1 MFNLLSD
8 PTLLLAGVVLATI
21 QFIAALPWLYA
32 IDPKGFNGA
41 MKEPV
46 SLAYSFGGLI
56 AAGAGVAVFLS
67 YRGDSASLVWYG
79 RYLYG
84 AVLHLQLIID
94 LFLLMPLALVAVWPK
109 GGAVA
114 FAAFRES
121 CRQPLFWLVTL
132 GANTLIWLS
141 VVIPYFTFGDDY
153 KMMKQIGFDVVML
166 SAVLFGVLAASMSI
180 SEEIEGRTAVTLMS
194 KPVNRRQFLIGKFLG
209 ITMAC
214 VIMSMLLTWSLTDA
228 LRAMREF
235 DPINNAADPADPLG
249 EATDKL
255 VDPMTFEAQKT
266 VVPVFEKL
274 VPAGAGRSVTRGAG
288 LWFSDVLAH
297 TLGVVHGFGQVL
309 ILVAIASALATRV
322 AFVVNIVICLM
333 VFFLGHLA
341 PVVVQVTQ
349 NAQAQGGGGVG
360 VGLVGFLGRLFDVLL
375 PSLESFNMGRAII
388 RESPLPL
395 WQFGRYVVTVFGYSL
410 IYTTIALLVGLLLF
424 EDRDLA

>member
-1 MFNLLSD
+1 MFPDLVL
-8 PTLLLAGVVLATI
+8 TLAGVVLATV
-21 QFIAALPWLYA
+21 QFLAALPWLWA
-32 IDPKGFNGA
+32 IDPKGF
-41 MKEPV
+41 KEALRNPMTLV
-46 SLAYSFGGLI
+46 YVALGLAGVGELVAIFLAYKGESGN
-56 AAGAGVAVFLS
+56 
-67 YRGDSASLVWYG
+67 LVWYG

-84 AVLHLQLIID
+84 AVLHLQLIIG
-94 LFLLMPLALVAVWPK
+94 LFLLMPHALVLVWPK

-114 FAAFRES
+114 YAAFRES
-121 CRQPLFWLVTL
+121 CRQPMFWLIAF
-132 GANTLIWLS
+132 GANALIWLS

-166 SAVLFGVLAASMSI
+166 AAVLFGVLAASMSI

-214 VIMSMLLTWSLTDA
+214 LVMALLLGWSLTDA
-228 LRAMREF
+228 LRCMREF

-249 EATDKL
+249 EASDKL

-266 VVPVFEKL
+266 MVPPFERM
-274 VPAGAGRSVTRGAG
+274 VPAGPGRMVARGAG
-288 LWFSDVLAH
+288 LWFSDALAH
-297 TLGVVHGFGQVL
+297 LFGVALGFGQVL
-309 ILVAIASALATRV
+309 ILVAIASALATRLS
-322 AFVVNIVICLM
+322 FVVNIVICLM

-349 NAQAQGGGGVG
+349 QAQGGGVG

-395 WQFGRYVVTVFGYSL
+395 WQFGGYVLTVLGYSL
-410 IYTTIALLVGLLLF
+410 IYTTIALLGGLVLF